1 MTRQG
6 GRPRARQRLTALLP
20 SVPRGGTAARTPF
33 VLLVVVLLGSGL
45 ITLLLLNSALNQGS
59 FELSK
64 LERKTGELTDE
75 QQALQQEVDGYS
87 APDALARRAR
97 KLGMVPGGNP
107 AFLMPDG
114 TVRGAP
120 GPVSS
125 TGAALSASAGP
136 ALGPGDLRPAGQQAA
151 SAPRVPAQEP
161 PAPPTPAGA
170 PNPAV
175 PLAPHTPG
183 VPSSP
188 GPLATPLAPASVLTP
203 DSPAPAVRAPGPVA
217 GPTPSAAGR

>member
-1 MTRQG
+1 M
-6 GRPRARQRLTALLP
+6 TALLP

-136 ALGPGDLRPAGQQAA
+136 ALGPGTCGRRANRRRRRHGSRHRSRRHHRPRRAHRTRP
-151 SAPRVPAQEP
+151 SRS
-161 PAPPTPAGA
+161 PPTPRAFR
-170 PNPAV
+170 PRPARWRR
-175 PLAPHTPG
+175 
-183 VPSSP
+183 P
-188 GPLATPLAPASVLTP
+188 GPGLRPHARLARPRRP
-203 DSPAPAVRAPGPVA
+203 RARPVA